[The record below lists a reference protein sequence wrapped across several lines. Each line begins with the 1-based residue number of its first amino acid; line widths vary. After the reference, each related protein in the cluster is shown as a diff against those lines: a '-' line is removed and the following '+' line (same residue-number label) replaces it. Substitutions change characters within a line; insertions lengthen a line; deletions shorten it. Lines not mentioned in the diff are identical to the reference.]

1 MDTTAT
7 LNLQPVTKTEQAHI
21 VRHNA
26 RENENYENRD
36 IDITKSHENVTIKYH
51 DEQELLNDQYKDYI
65 DSRNAKLERDFDENK
80 ISLEQYTARK
90 QTVKE
95 YLNGSNDGSKQK
107 KAYTDIVATV
117 GNVEMIDDFKKV
129 IPPSRWNE
137 FFVKVYDRTARR
149 IDRLDGFSVS
159 NMHVHFDEAGMPHGH
174 IETLNRGTTDKGKPS
189 TTMNSALK
197 KSYGYKDSRRNL
209 KELRDNLDDKMI
221 EDCNVVL
228 NNMHINTRM
237 QLVRLDAVGGLS
249 MEEYKERKKKEQE
262 LKDRKQELDVERDE
276 LEKQKLEQQE
286 QQKLIKLKQREQA
299 ERDVEQTKRENRLN
313 NIWTNVQAQADS
325 IKNFVKRTVAV
336 FNLGEKLQNN
346 IVNEWM
352 EYPVPRE
359 KGGLTKEQY
368 TGSDWALTAIHENP
382 KRFTSEVV
390 KDLTTQNKKK
400 EKDDDLE
407 R

>member
-21 VRHNA
+21 VRHNS
-26 RENENYENRD
+26 RENENYENKD
-36 IDITKSHENVTIKYH
+36 IDITKSRENVVIKYH

-65 DSRNAKLERDFDENK
+65 DERNKKLERDFDENK
-80 ISLEQYTARK
+80 ISLEQYTSRK

-95 YLNGSNDGSKQK
+95 YLNGSNGSKQK

-137 FFVKVYDRTARR
+137 FFTKVYDRTARR
-149 IDRLDGFSVS
+149 IDRLDGFSVI

-174 IETLNRGTTDKGKPS
+174 IDTVNRGTTAKGKPS
-189 TTMNSALK
+189 TTLNSALK

-209 KELRDNLDDKMI
+209 KELRDNLDDKMV

-249 MEEYKERKKKEQE
+249 MDEYKERKKKEQE
-262 LKDRKQELDVERDE
+262 LKERKHESDVERDE
-276 LEKQKLEQQE
+276 LEKQKLEQQK
-286 QQKLIKLKQREQA
+286 QQKLIELKQREQA
-299 ERDVEQTKRENRLN
+299 ERDVEQNERENRIFGKLQRQIN
-313 NIWTNVQAQADS
+313 S
-325 IKNFVKRTVAV
+325 IKKFVKRTVAV
-336 FNLGEKLQNN
+336 FGLDEKVQNN
-346 IVNEWM
+346 IANQTKL
-352 EYPVPRE
+352 YSVPRE
-359 KGGLTKEQY
+359 KGGLTQEQY
-368 TGSDWALTAIHENP
+368 TGGDWALTAIHENP
-382 KRFTSEVV
+382 KRFTANVV
-390 KDLTTQNKKK
+390 RDLTTQNKKK

>member
-26 RENENYENRD
+26 RENENYENKD
-36 IDITKSHENVTIKYH
+36 IDITKSHENVVIKYH

-95 YLNGSNDGSKQK
+95 YLNGSNGSKQK

-137 FFVKVYDRTARR
+137 FFTKVYDRTARR
-149 IDRLDGFSVS
+149 IDRLDGFSVI

-174 IETLNRGTTDKGKPS
+174 IDTVNRGTTAKGKPS
-189 TTMNSALK
+189 TTLNSALK

-209 KELRDNLDDKMI
+209 KELRDNLDDKMV

-249 MEEYKERKKKEQE
+249 MEEYKEQKKKEQE
-262 LKDRKQELDVERDE
+262 LKERKQELDVEQDE
-276 LEKQKLEQQE
+276 LEKQKLEQQK
-286 QQKLIKLKQREQA
+286 QQKLIELKQREQA
-299 ERDVEQTKRENRLN
+299 EREAEQNERE
-313 NIWTNVQAQADS
+313 
-325 IKNFVKRTVAV
+325 
-336 FNLGEKLQNN
+336 
-346 IVNEWM
+346 
-352 EYPVPRE
+352 
-359 KGGLTKEQY
+359 
-368 TGSDWALTAIHENP
+368 
-382 KRFTSEVV
+382 
-390 KDLTTQNKKK
+390 
-400 EKDDDLE
+400 
-407 R
+407 

>member
-26 RENENYENRD
+26 RDNENYENKD
-36 IDITKSHENVTIKYH
+36 IDITKSHENVVIKYH

-65 DSRNAKLERDFDENK
+65 DERNKKLERDFDENK
-80 ISLEQYTARK
+80 ISLDQYTSRK

-95 YLNGSNDGSKQK
+95 YLNGSNGSKQK

-117 GNVEMIDDFKKV
+117 GNVEMIDDFKKI

-137 FFVKVYDRTARR
+137 FFTKVYDRTARR

-159 NMHVHFDEAGMPHGH
+159 NMYVHFDEAGMPHGH
-174 IETLNRGTTDKGKPS
+174 IETVNRGTTAKGKPS

-197 KSYGYKDSRRNL
+197 LSYGYKDSRRNL
-209 KELRDNLDDKMI
+209 KELRDNLDDKMV

-237 QLVRLDAVGGLS
+237 QLVRLNAVGGLS

-262 LKDRKQELDVERDE
+262 LKERKQELDVERDE
-276 LEKQKLEQQE
+276 LEKQKLEQQK

-299 ERDVEQTKRENRLN
+299 ERDVEQNERENRIFGKLQRQIN
-313 NIWTNVQAQADS
+313 S
-325 IKNFVKRTVAV
+325 IKKFVKRTVAV
-336 FNLGEKLQNN
+336 FGLDEKFQNSIAN
-346 IVNEWM
+346 QTKL
-352 EYPVPRE
+352 YSVPRE
-359 KGGLTKEQY
+359 KGGFTKEQY
-368 TGSDWALTAIHENP
+368 TGGDWALTAIHENP

-400 EKDDDLE
+400 EKDDELE
-407 R
+407 L

>member
-21 VRHNA
+21 VRHNS
-26 RENENYENRD
+26 RENENYENKD
-36 IDITKSHENVTIKYH
+36 IDITKSRENVVIKYH

-65 DSRNAKLERDFDENK
+65 DERNKKLERDFDENK
-80 ISLEQYTARK
+80 ISLEQYTSRK

-95 YLNGSNDGSKQK
+95 YLNGSNGSKQK

-137 FFVKVYDRTARR
+137 FFTKVYDRTARR
-149 IDRLDGFSVS
+149 IDRLDGFSVI

-174 IETLNRGTTDKGKPS
+174 IDTVNRGTTAKGKPS
-189 TTMNSALK
+189 TTLNSALK

-209 KELRDNLDDKMI
+209 KELRDNLDDKMV

-262 LKDRKQELDVERDE
+262 LKER
-276 LEKQKLEQQE
+276 EKRIKEKEEQQAKIDE
-286 QQKLIKLKQREQA
+286 QQAKTKEQ
-299 ERDVEQTKRENRLN
+299 QNKRENRLN
-313 NIWTNVQAQADS
+313 NIWNNVQEQADS
-325 IKNFVKRTVAV
+325 IKNFVKRTVSI

-359 KGGLTKEQY
+359 NGGLTKERY

-382 KRFTSEVV
+382 KRFTANVV
-390 KDLTTQNKKK
+390 RDLTTPTPTQNKKK

>member
-26 RENENYENRD
+26 RDNENYENKD
-36 IDITKSHENVTIKYH
+36 IDITKSHENVVIKYH

-65 DSRNAKLERDFDENK
+65 DERNKKLERDFDENK
-80 ISLEQYTARK
+80 ISLEQYTSRK

-95 YLNGSNDGSKQK
+95 YLNGSNGSKQK

-117 GNVEMIDDFKKV
+117 GNVEMIDDFKKI

-137 FFVKVYDRTARR
+137 FFTKVYDRTARR

-159 NMHVHFDEAGMPHGH
+159 NMYVHFDEAGMPHGH
-174 IETLNRGTTDKGKPS
+174 IETVNRGTTAKGKPS

-197 KSYGYKDSRRNL
+197 LSYGYKDSRRNL
-209 KELRDNLDDKMI
+209 KELRDNLDDKMV

-237 QLVRLDAVGGLS
+237 QLVRLNAVGGLS

-262 LKDRKQELDVERDE
+262 LKER
-276 LEKQKLEQQE
+276 EKRIKEKEEQQAKIDE
-286 QQKLIKLKQREQA
+286 QQAKTKEQ
-299 ERDVEQTKRENRLN
+299 QNKRENRLN
-313 NIWTNVQAQADS
+313 NIWNNVQEQADS
-325 IKNFVKRTVAV
+325 IKNFVKRTVSI

-359 KGGLTKEQY
+359 NGGLTKERY

-382 KRFTSEVV
+382 KRFTANVV
-390 KDLTTQNKKK
+390 RDLTTPTPTQNKKK

>member
-7 LNLQPVTKTEQAHI
+7 LNLQPITKTEQAHI

-26 RENENYENRD
+26 RENENYENKD
-36 IDITKSHENVTIKYH
+36 IDITKSRENVVIKYH

-65 DSRNAKLERDFDENK
+65 DERNKKLERDFDENK
-80 ISLEQYTARK
+80 ISLEQYTSRK

-95 YLNGSNDGSKQK
+95 YLNGSNGSKQK

-137 FFVKVYDRTARR
+137 FFTKVYDRTARR
-149 IDRLDGFSVS
+149 IDRLDGFSVI

-174 IETLNRGTTDKGKPS
+174 IDTVNRGTTAKGKPS
-189 TTMNSALK
+189 TTLNSALK

-209 KELRDNLDDKMI
+209 KELRDNLDDKMV

-249 MEEYKERKKKEQE
+249 MDEYKERKKKEQE
-262 LKDRKQELDVERDE
+262 LKERKHEIDVERDE
-276 LEKQKLEQQE
+276 LEKQKLEQQK
-286 QQKLIKLKQREQA
+286 QQKLIELKQREQA
-299 ERDVEQTKRENRLN
+299 ERDVEQNERENRIFGKLQRQIN
-313 NIWTNVQAQADS
+313 S
-325 IKNFVKRTVAV
+325 IKKFVKRTVAV
-336 FNLGEKLQNN
+336 FGLDEKVQNN
-346 IVNEWM
+346 IANQTKL
-352 EYPVPRE
+352 YSVPRE
-359 KGGLTKEQY
+359 KGGLTQEQY
-368 TGSDWALTAIHENP
+368 TGGDWALTAIHENP
-382 KRFTSEVV
+382 KRFTANVV
-390 KDLTTQNKKK
+390 RDLTTQNKKK